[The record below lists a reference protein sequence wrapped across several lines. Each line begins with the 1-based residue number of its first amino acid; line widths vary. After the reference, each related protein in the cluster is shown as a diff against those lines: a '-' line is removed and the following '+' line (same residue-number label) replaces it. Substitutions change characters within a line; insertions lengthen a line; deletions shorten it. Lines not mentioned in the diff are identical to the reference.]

1 MIMWYRGAPSEEDLI
16 PPLPGLL
23 FCACGCDFYDDEG
36 AKCPDCGREG
46 HASESEAAAEWEDI
60 RSLE

>member
-1 MIMWYRGAPSEEDLI
+1 MFYRSITSEEDLI

-36 AKCPDCGREG
+36 IECPDCGREG
-46 HASESEAAAEWEDI
+46 HFSEADAAAEWEDFLN
-60 RSLE
+60 RE